1 MPTKGLEGI
10 VAAETRLSRVI
21 GDEGRLI
28 YGGYEIEDLAE
39 HVSFE
44 EVCHLLWHGELP
56 DRSGLDGLRDDLFR
70 SSVLRDE
77 IVEVLRLLPEDAH
90 PMAALRTGISLLGA
104 FDPEADDE
112 SLESN
117 ARKALVIT
125 AQLPTITAAFHRI
138 RNGEEP
144 LQPREGLGLAAN
156 FLYML
161 TGEEPDELSARIMD
175 VAFTLHA
182 EHGLNASTF
191 AARVTIATLTDIY
204 SAITSAAGTLKGPLH
219 GGANQRVMA
228 ALKEIGEPDRA
239 EQWVDDALQRGE
251 KVMGF
256 GHRVY
261 RTLDPRA
268 PILKDLARELSEQS
282 GETRWLDIADGVNRA
297 MREEMERRDKPI
309 YANVDFYSAPVY
321 YTLGIPTDLFTNV
334 FACARSAGWS
344 AHVLEQLA
352 DNRLIRPRAEYV
364 GPMDRKVEPIEQ
376 RG

>member
-10 VAAETRLSRVI
+10 VAAETRLSRVL

-56 DRSGLDGLRDDLFR
+56 DQSALDGLRDDLFR
-70 SSVLRDE
+70 SSALRDE
-77 IVEVLRLLPEDAH
+77 VVDVLRLIPDDAH
-90 PMAALRTGISLLGA
+90 PMAALRTGVSLLGA

-112 SLESN
+112 SPESN

-161 TGEEPDELSARIMD
+161 RGEEPDELSARIMD

-239 EQWVDDALQRGE
+239 EQWVGDALQRGE

-282 GETRWLDIADGVNRA
+282 GETRWLDIADGVNSA
-297 MREEMERRDKPI
+297 MREEMDRRDKPI

-334 FACARSAGWS
+334 FACARAAGWT

-364 GPMDRKVEPIEQ
+364 GPMDRQVQPIEQ

>member
-10 VAAETRLSRVI
+10 VAAETRLSRVL

-56 DRSGLDGLRDDLFR
+56 DRSALDGLRDDLFR
-70 SSVLRDE
+70 SSALRDE
-77 IVEVLRLLPEDAH
+77 VVDVLRLLPEDAH
-90 PMAALRTGISLLGA
+90 PMAALRTGVSLLGA

-112 SLESN
+112 SPESN

-125 AQLPTITAAFHRI
+125 AQLPTMTAAFHRI

-144 LQPREGLGLAAN
+144 LQPRESLGLAAN

-239 EQWVDDALQRGE
+239 EQWVGDALQRGE

-282 GETRWLDIADGVNRA
+282 GETRWLDIADGVNSA
-297 MREEMERRDKPI
+297 MREEMDRRDKPI

-334 FACARSAGWS
+334 FACARAAGWT

-364 GPMDRKVEPIEQ
+364 GPMDRQVQPIEQ

>member
-10 VAAETRLSRVI
+10 VAAETRLSRVL

-56 DRSGLDGLRDDLFR
+56 DRSGLNGLRDDLFR
-70 SSVLRDE
+70 SSALRNE
-77 IVEVLRLLPEDAH
+77 IVDVLRLLPEDAH
-90 PMAALRTGISLLGA
+90 PMAALRTGVSLLGA

-125 AQLPTITAAFHRI
+125 AQLPTMTAAFLRI

-239 EQWVDDALQRGE
+239 EQWVADALQRGE

-297 MREEMERRDKPI
+297 MREEMDRRDKPI

-334 FACARSAGWS
+334 FACARAAGWT

-364 GPMDRKVEPIEQ
+364 GPMDRKVEPIEH

>member
-10 VAAETRLSRVI
+10 VAAETRLSRVL

-39 HVSFE
+39 RVSFE
-44 EVCHLLWHGELP
+44 EVCHLLWQGELP
-56 DRSGLDGLRDDLFR
+56 DRSELNGLKDELFR
-70 SSVLRDE
+70 SSAPRDE

-112 SLESN
+112 SPESN

-125 AQLPTITAAFHRI
+125 AQLPTMTAAFHRI
-138 RNGEEP
+138 RNGKEP

-239 EQWVDDALQRGE
+239 EQWVADALERGE

-282 GETRWLDIADGVNRA
+282 GETRWLDIADGVNSS

-334 FACARSAGWS
+334 FACARAAGWT